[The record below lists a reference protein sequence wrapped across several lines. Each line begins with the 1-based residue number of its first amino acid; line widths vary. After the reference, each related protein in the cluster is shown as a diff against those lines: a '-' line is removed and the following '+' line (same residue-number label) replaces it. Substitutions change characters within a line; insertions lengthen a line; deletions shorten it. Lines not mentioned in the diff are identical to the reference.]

1 MRRKFLVQKG
11 FTLVELL
18 IVIALISILSVA
30 VLATINPIEQANKAK
45 DSTVQ
50 NDAAEVLNAYERYY
64 ANNQEYPWMDYDN
77 YWNAGNKPTVETAV
91 VLPSDSVGFG
101 ICNVGT
107 TDLPANEASTCDPQ
121 ADSADAGT
129 LIAGDELK
137 NSFVN
142 KAEFK
147 DLVAHPENKL
157 WTFKVA
163 GSGGSIYVCYIPKAK
178 SNRQQEDKLY
188 CITDSGAAEPVLV
201 KADTDAGDACKALPP
216 GVATWGTPTFDGVA
230 GMFRCVPE

>member
-1 MRRKFLVQKG
+1 MNVRKIIIFYKMKQNFKQMKG

-18 IVIALISILSVA
+18 IVIALIAILSVA

-64 ANNQEYPWMDYDN
+64 ANNQEYPWMGYDN
-77 YWNAGNKPTVETAV
+77 YYGTGKPTVETAV
-91 VLPSDSVGFG
+91 VLPSNSVGFG
-101 ICNVGT
+101 ICTIGT
-107 TDLPANEASTCDPQ
+107 TDLEANTAATCDPQ
-121 ADSADAGT
+121 ATSDTAGV

-142 KAEFK
+142 KAEFTTATAK
-147 DLVAHPENKL
+147 PENML
-157 WTFKVA
+157 WTVKVA

-178 SNRQQEDKLY
+178 SNRQQ
-188 CITDSGAAEPVLV
+188 S
-201 KADTDAGDACKALPP
+201 
-216 GVATWGTPTFDGVA
+216 
-230 GMFRCVPE
+230 